1 MHDMV
6 SAVATMMSE
15 HPATFVTVREPNL
28 WAVELA
34 NGYTVANWLSDTN
47 PDRKRFLLTI
57 ASKYGFPAEVDEALR
72 DRFHVSEFVLSQRA
86 EAASE
91 DRVEA
96 KGLGTAF
103 LLAGVGVSLRSED
116 QWSRI
121 RIPLRHTWFD
131 EACQERTDDVEA
143 LNLSVFS
150 QVASLSGLLLEQSR
164 RDLRGNPLTLAD
176 RKHECF
182 PHLAFGR
189 DVDGQ
194 LKSLP
199 HAILPVVIGK
209 LVTLDDASRAWR
221 LDSTMTSPQL
231 PQCHPES
238 ESTMQQFGDQRMF
251 QDPKGDLASILAGRV
266 FPQPAT
272 DHPHDCGH
280 GLRPECCW
288 RPCPDMQ
295 RRQPSPIASCNRP
308 SWACRLTLRPRPG
321 AAFTHCDR
329 KGQPSQTAPSK
340 TKARR
345 GTCFPYPS
353 RSRP

>member
-86 EAASE
+86 GAASE

-231 PQCHPES
+231 PQCHP
-238 ESTMQQFGDQRMF
+238 R
-251 QDPKGDLASILAGRV
+251 
-266 FPQPAT
+266 AT
-272 DHPHDCGH
+272 
-280 GLRPECCW
+280 E
-288 RPCPDMQ
+288 
-295 RRQPSPIASCNRP
+295 
-308 SWACRLTLRPRPG
+308 
-321 AAFTHCDR
+321 
-329 KGQPSQTAPSK
+329 K
-340 TKARR
+340 
-345 GTCFPYPS
+345 S
-353 RSRP
+353 RSDQARGLSEPCATTLNGAWAQNRSMLKSIQCGT